1 MSDEIIL
8 ENNTI
13 NVVLKNYEAS
23 FSGLI
28 QSWIERFPTDN
39 VSELLIQLW
48 EKDKNHFTS
57 ENTK

>member
-1 MSDEIIL
+1 MSNKIIL

-13 NVVLKNYEAS
+13 NVILKNYEAS

-28 QSWIERFPTDN
+28 QSWIERFPTAD

-48 EKDKNHFTS
+48 EKDKNYFAS
-57 ENTK
+57 ENIN